1 MQLSALFVSCIIRGM
16 NLEQERDLV
25 ERARDSAKAFG
36 ELYDMY
42 YDQIFGYTLRRTAN
56 IDIAKDITSAV
67 FFKALKHIKNYR
79 WRGVP
84 FSHWLYRIANREIVD
99 QYNRKKREVLNYN
112 KEQFLETQD
121 LNSGQISGENE
132 LRKHED
138 YLDLQNYVSKLPPKY
153 QEVIALKYFEDKDI
167 KDISSV
173 LRKPEGTIKSLLHRG
188 IEQLRKMM
196 ES

>member
-25 ERARDSAKAFG
+25 ERARDSAEAFG

-42 YDQIFGYTLRRTAN
+42 YDRIFGYALRRSAD

-67 FFKALKHIKNYR
+67 FFKALRHIKNYR
-79 WRGVP
+79 WEGIP

-99 QYNRKKREVLNYN
+99 LYHKKKRETSYEVATNASNTALR
-112 KEQFLETQD
+112 EELVA
-121 LNSGQISGENE
+121 GVNE

-138 YLDLQNYVSKLPPKY
+138 YLDLQNYISKLPSKY
-153 QEVIALKYFEDKDI
+153 QEVVILKYFEDMDI
-167 KDISSV
+167 TQIAGV
-173 LRKPEGTIKSLLHRG
+173 LHKPEGTVKSLLHRG
-188 IEQLRKMM
+188 IEKLRKLM